1 MHSCYAARLAG
12 AAIALGLMG
21 FAAVVPAVPAFA
33 ALASAAPAFAAPA
46 SAAPASAGHLVAA
59 ASQGPVVTVTPDV
72 AEPGDSV
79 EIDTDGCGLDN
90 FATASSPAFASSI
103 DLKPVEED
111 FRLVGVAKVDQNADP
126 GQYTVS
132 VECAEGASIE
142 GQLRVVPPGGPNTGG
157 GGLASSGGIG
167 QGVAGTAGGG
177 IGRGPGTGGLPAG
190 QGVALLAMLGL
201 GALTGAVI
209 LVRARRR
216 PPDPS

>member
-1 MHSCYAARLAG
+1 MPGRYAVGVAG
-12 AAIALGLMG
+12 AAIALGLG
-21 FAAVVPAVPAFA
+21 GIAAIVY
-33 ALASAAPAFAAPA
+33 AAPA
-46 SAAPASAGHLVAA
+46 SAAPASAQVRSADQFIAA
-59 ASQGPVVTVTPDV
+59 AQGPVVTVSPDV

-111 FRLVGVAKVDQNADP
+111 FRLVGVAKVDQSAEP

-157 GGLASSGGIG
+157 GGLASTGGIG
-167 QGVAGTAGGG
+167 PGLTGTAGGG

-190 QGVALLAMLGL
+190 QVVALLAMLGL
-201 GALTGAVI
+201 GALTGAVMV
-209 LVRARRR
+209 VRARRR